1 MSLWLQELA
10 RPGKGAVCGIGCL
23 GVEWGELHWPPH
35 GPPQTTKTTPDWV
48 SRLPR
53 LLSKKP
59 KRNIV
64 VVVAGGAKD
73 SRKKCCTWSVLLGCG
88 KGELHWPAYC
98 SPRPQIPHPNGC
110 HDYNSWYLKNTKN
123 KLSLWMW
130 ELETPGKGDV
140 CGLCCLGVERASF
153 IGQPLAPP
161 RPKIPQ
167 PNGRQDDHGWYL
179 KQHKHQ
185 FVSVAGE
192 PQTPGKGAVCGICC
206 LGAEGASF
214 IDQPIVPP
222 RPQIQRIGWWCVCV

>member
-153 IGQPLAPP
+153 IGQP
-161 RPKIPQ
+161 
-167 PNGRQDDHGWYL
+167 HCT
-179 KQHKHQ
+179 
-185 FVSVAGE
+185 
-192 PQTPGKGAVCGICC
+192 PQTKNTTT
-206 LGAEGASF
+206 
-214 IDQPIVPP
+214 
-222 RPQIQRIGWWCVCV
+222 